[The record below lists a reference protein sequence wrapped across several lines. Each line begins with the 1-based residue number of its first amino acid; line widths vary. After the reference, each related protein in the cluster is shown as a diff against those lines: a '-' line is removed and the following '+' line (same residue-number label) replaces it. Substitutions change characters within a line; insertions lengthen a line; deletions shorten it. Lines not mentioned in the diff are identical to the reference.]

1 MSNFVTDFNNSNT
14 PLPKD
19 RLFTQNQISVI
30 LFNVNLN

>member
-14 PLPKD
+14 PLGKD

-30 LFNVNLN
+30 FFNVNLN